1 MLLAS
6 FLGFPALT
14 CYLSRT
20 ITDMNLHGRVAI
32 VTGATKG
39 VGRGVGCE
47 LARYGARVFVTGR
60 SAPRG
65 FVGSGHTQTEK
76 EAPSIRRP
84 GCHSVDRLDC
94 RQDTKRFQQEISQ
107 DERHIRAWRTRG
119 RSLMTA
125 SFTRPRFALS
135 SPANEAGGIMA
146 TAG

>member
-1 MLLAS
+1 MEWPRGGTSRSSGNPAQLTVSLWVRTEIQTMLLAS

-20 ITDMNLHGRVAI
+20 MTDMNLDGRVAI

-65 FVGSGHTQTEK
+65 FVGSGHTQTAK
-76 EAPSIRRP
+76 EARP
-84 GCHSVDRLDC
+84 
-94 RQDTKRFQQEISQ
+94 
-107 DERHIRAWRTRG
+107 
-119 RSLMTA
+119 
-125 SFTRPRFALS
+125 
-135 SPANEAGGIMA
+135 
-146 TAG
+146 

>member
-60 SAPRG
+60 SAPDI
-65 FVGSGHTQTEK
+65 E
-76 EAPSIRRP
+76 
-84 GCHSVDRLDC
+84 RLD
-94 RQDTKRFQQEISQ
+94 
-107 DERHIRAWRTRG
+107 ERI
-119 RSLMTA
+119 TA
-125 SFTRPRFALS
+125 VRCDHRIDAQVEAAFNLIAREASALDVLV
-135 SPANEAGGIMA
+135 NNVWV
-146 TAG
+146 